1 MFVNLFS
8 DVMWEQLT
16 TKALLHC
23 TLQPSMETGEACS
36 HERGGGREGER
47 ERGRHTVHVQLQV
60 LYFII
65 IWL

>member
-36 HERGGGREGER
+36 HERGGGGRER
-47 ERGRHTVHVQLQV
+47 EREEDIQYMYNYRFCTS
-60 LYFII
+60 
-65 IWL
+65 